1 MTIRQ
6 ARYLSLAIPR
16 EPVDARDDKGI
27 AWPEEIE
34 QDL

>member
-6 ARYLSLAIPR
+6 ARYLSLAMTAR
-16 EPVDARDDKGI
+16 AGRARDDKGI